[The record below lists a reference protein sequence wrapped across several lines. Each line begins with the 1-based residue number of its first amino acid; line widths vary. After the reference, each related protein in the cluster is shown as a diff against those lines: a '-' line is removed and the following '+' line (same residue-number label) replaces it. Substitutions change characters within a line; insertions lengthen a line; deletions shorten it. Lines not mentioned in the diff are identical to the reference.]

1 MKSITVPRKHLK
13 HLKSLHILVLLNI
26 FEGIQY
32 LHPCIRNC
40 VTYNFIAKCQM
51 QNFNSFLRKK
61 TCHCSFTTQFS

>member
-13 HLKSLHILVLLNI
+13 HLKSLHILVFLNI

-40 VTYNFIAKCQM
+40 VTYIFYCKMSNAK
-51 QNFNSFLRKK
+51 F
-61 TCHCSFTTQFS
+61 